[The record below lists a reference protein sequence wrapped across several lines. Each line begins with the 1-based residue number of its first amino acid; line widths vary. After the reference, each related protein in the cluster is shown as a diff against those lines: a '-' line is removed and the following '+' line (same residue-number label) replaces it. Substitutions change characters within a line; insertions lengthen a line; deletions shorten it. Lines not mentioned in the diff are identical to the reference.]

1 MKQVLQ
7 YRRSGATRVVEV
19 PAPLTP
25 DGGILVQNQWSLIS
39 PGTERMLVEA
49 SGSNLLNTARQRP
62 DLVRQVLDKAAR
74 DGIGATF
81 EAVRSR
87 LDVAIALGYSCAG
100 TVLDVGPR
108 VQDKFQKGDRVACAG
123 AGQANHAE
131 VVAVAANLAVRVP
144 DRVSLDEAAFVTV
157 GAIALQ
163 GVRIADIRIGET
175 CVVIGLG
182 LVGVYAFVALA
193 VSFLPLHDPLQ
204 ISTVRLAAPT
214 ADHPFGTDA
223 LGRDLLSRV
232 LYGARLSMEVA
243 VLSVAGATAAG
254 GVLGLLSGYFGG
266 LADLAIGRA
275 MDIFFAFPAILL
287 ALGIVAA
294 LGPDP
299 RNVVIAIAVVYT
311 PIFVRVVRGPVLSL
325 KHRDFVEAARTI
337 GATPAR
343 VIGRHIVP
351 NLLSTVVV
359 QVSLALSWAVLTEGA
374 LSFLGLSAQPPA
386 PSWGVMLNEGRQYLE
401 FATHL
406 AIFPGLAIMIAV
418 LGFNLLGDG
427 LRDALDPEQR

>member
-1 MKQVLQ
+1 MATSIPGSVS
-7 YRRSGATRVVEV
+7 RSPRASVAT
-19 PAPLTP
+19 
-25 DGGILVQNQWSLIS
+25 
-39 PGTERMLVEA
+39 
-49 SGSNLLNTARQRP
+49 
-62 DLVRQVLDKAAR
+62 
-74 DGIGATF
+74 
-81 EAVRSR
+81 
-87 LDVAIALGYSCAG
+87 
-100 TVLDVGPR
+100 GP
-108 VQDKFQKGDRVACAG
+108 
-123 AGQANHAE
+123 
-131 VVAVAANLAVRVP
+131 
-144 DRVSLDEAAFVTV
+144 
-157 GAIALQ
+157 
-163 GVRIADIRIGET
+163 VRILAREPT
-175 CVVIGLG
+175 AVIGLG
-182 LVGVYAFVALA
+182 LVGVYAFVALT

-223 LGRDLLSRV
+223 LGRDLLARV
-232 LYGARLSMEVA
+232 FYGARLSMEVA

-254 GVLGLLSGYFGG
+254 GALGLLSGYLGG
-266 LADLAIGRA
+266 LVDLAIGRA

-427 LRDALDPEQR
+427 LRDALDPGQR